1 MKGYLIPIVYV
12 IILFIVF
19 NNSKNI
25 AIYLNSGNHD
35 KQHHQKVAG
44 FIKST
49 AGNKSFSIFTSTP
62 YEKSNYYSLEFLYAL
77 RKINSFPTGIRMD
90 TRGELYYNFNPD
102 KDLLFLIC
110 KEFHTEIRVIENCL
124 NPFLSEYGFNKY
136 LLRNDIGSD
145 SVFVFM
151 NTKEI

>member
-1 MKGYLIPIVYV
+1 
-12 IILFIVF
+12 
-19 NNSKNI
+19 
-25 AIYLNSGNHD
+25 
-35 KQHHQKVAG
+35 
-44 FIKST
+44 
-49 AGNKSFSIFTSTP
+49 
-62 YEKSNYYSLEFLYAL
+62 
-77 RKINSFPTGIRMD
+77 MD

-102 KDLLFLIC
+102 KDLPFLIC